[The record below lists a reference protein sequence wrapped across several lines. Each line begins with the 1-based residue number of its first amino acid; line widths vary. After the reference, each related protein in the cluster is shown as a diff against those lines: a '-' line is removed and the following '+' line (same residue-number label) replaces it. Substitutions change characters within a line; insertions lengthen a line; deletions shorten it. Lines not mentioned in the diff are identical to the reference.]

1 MNRIPP
7 YKAIFLFG
15 VLLAAIASKAQHS
28 IAFTPMYGA
37 EKWHPDSSYT
47 NFAGESLQI
56 NKCLF
61 YTTGWK
67 AIRSSQNKS
76 QEPDTI
82 LLSDAHYLMDL
93 NNPNSLKLPFTLPA
107 NCTQLIFTLGVD
119 SIKNTTGIQ
128 SGVLDPANG
137 MFWTWRTGYIMA
149 RMQGTSPSANTAG
162 KRFSYDV
169 GGFESP
175 YNTVRTITLNL
186 AEKKGLNSQ
195 AKAPHYILTDLS
207 FWFKGKHTI
216 SIAQTP
222 NCHNAGK
229 LAMQLAD
236 NYQQMFQL
244 SLQ

>member
-1 MNRIPP
+1 MPA

-15 VLLAAIASKAQHS
+15 VLFAAMAVKAQNS
-28 IAFTPMYGA
+28 IEFNPLYGTA
-37 EKWHPDSSYT
+37 IWNPDSSYT

-61 YTTGWK
+61 YTSGWK
-67 AIRSSQNKS
+67 AIINHQNKKG
-76 QEPDTI
+76 QTDTVI
-82 LLSDAHYLMDL
+82 LSNAHYLIDL
-93 NNPNSLKLPFTLPA
+93 SEPKSLKLPFTVPA
-107 NCTQLIFTLGVD
+107 HATQLIFTLGVD

-128 SGVLDPANG
+128 TGVLDPARG

-175 YNTVRTITLNL
+175 YNAVRTISLILPQKAAAGKN
-186 AEKKGLNSQ
+186 
-195 AKAPHYILTDLS
+195 AKSTRFIQTDLS
-207 FWFKGKHTI
+207 VWFKGKHSI
-216 SIAQTP
+216 SIALTP

-236 NYQQMFQL
+236 NYSKCFK
-244 SLQ
+244 